1 MIHKIF
7 YLERMNITMAKQK
20 VIKGTVGEKTVE
32 YKEMSM
38 KEAFVVCITTLV
50 GFSIPT
56 AMIAF
61 ILVKITELNIFTAV
75 VIGLLMMILLVVS
88 FGWHKPAYKNEK
100 KSDEDED
107 DDE

>member
-1 MIHKIF
+1 
-7 YLERMNITMAKQK
+7 MAKQK
-20 VIKGTVGEKTVE
+20 IIKGTVGEKTVE

-61 ILVKITELNIFTAV
+61 VLVKITELNIFTAV
-75 VIGLLMMILLVVS
+75 VIGLVMTILLVVS
-88 FGWHKPAYKNEK
+88 FGWHKPAYANEK
-100 KSDEDED
+100 KSDD
-107 DDE
+107 DD